1 MSQYLNKRFFR
12 LLVIF
17 LGILVLSLVVNFVIT
32 GGYGFAGV

>member
-1 MSQYLNKRFFR
+1 MRSCFNERFFR